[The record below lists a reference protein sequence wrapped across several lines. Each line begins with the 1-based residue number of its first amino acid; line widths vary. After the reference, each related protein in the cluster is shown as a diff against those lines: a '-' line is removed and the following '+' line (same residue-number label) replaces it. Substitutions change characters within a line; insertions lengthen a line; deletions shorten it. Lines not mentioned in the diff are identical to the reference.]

1 MVTPTPS
8 KPAIEIALSTEG
20 DLERLLDLTHNVLER
35 GDPVMDAVFAHPEL
49 AFKDAA
55 VTREMFTAP
64 SHMTF
69 KAVVVGGGK
78 EGGDHTI
85 GFVTA
90 WLATDNWIEEEAA
103 ARAEVTDPWVF
114 VSVISLPGC

>member
-1 MVTPTPS
+1 MFIPTPS
-8 KPAIEIALSTEG
+8 KPTIEIALSVEG

-35 GDPVMDAVFAHPEL
+35 DDPVMDAVFAHPEL

-55 VTREMFTAP
+55 ATRRMFTAP

-69 KAVVVGGGK
+69 KAVAAGGGG
-78 EGGDHTI
+78 EGGDHMI

-103 ARAEVTDPWVF
+103 ARAKVADP
-114 VSVISLPGC
+114 